1 MATTFVKSK
10 PVSFVNE
17 DHCAIWTETITHLPQ
32 QNAVQEKYKKNVQE
46 HAKLQA
52 DICNAQAGDRCSASQ
67 AEQHVLG
74 QKSVELVLKHA
85 RVNRIGLSSV
95 LAKIGP

>member
-32 QNAVQEKYKKNVQE
+32 QNKRKFQE
-46 HAKLQA
+46 HGKLQA
-52 DICNAQAGDRCSASQ
+52 DLCNVQAGDRCSAPQ
-67 AEQHVLG
+67 AEQRVLG
-74 QKSVELVLKHA
+74 QKSMELVLKHA
-85 RVNRIGLSSV
+85 RVNCIGLSSV